1 MNTTLVL
8 LPQPRQLTR
17 DAGIYVL
24 TSELPIVL
32 NPAPELHSV
41 AERLR
46 AVLRAVAPGPWPLS
60 AFAGP
65 MAAVRIYIDPAGIVH
80 AQGYR
85 LTISAAGV
93 TITAHDA
100 PGALYAVCT
109 LAQII
114 EQCGVQLPYLT
125 INDWPDFPVR
135 GVMLDISRDKVPTQ
149 ATLLALVEL
158 LAGWKINQLQ
168 LYTEHTFAYTQHPEV
183 WADASPMTGDD
194 ILALDAYC
202 RARFIELVPNQ
213 NTFGHMERW
222 LKHPRYAALAETH
235 AEFDTP
241 WGMRLQGPF
250 SLCPGDPGSMVLVR
264 SLLDELLPHFSSRQV
279 NIGCDETVD
288 VGQGRSRDD
297 VTRRGAGSV
306 YLDFLKQ
313 VLEAAQE
320 RGHTPQFW
328 GDIIMQHPELVPA
341 LPTGVIALEWGY
353 EASHPFAEHGARFAA
368 SGIPFYVC
376 PGTSAWCSIA
386 GRTDNALGNLRAAA
400 EHGLQHGAIGYLN
413 TDWGDRGHWQ
423 ALPVSYVGFAAG
435 AAYSW
440 AFQAN
445 QSLNIPAALDRFV
458 FGDTAGIAG
467 RVLYDLGN
475 IYRALGFEPPNSS
488 ALFWAMQRSVAE
500 LQAGPSVP
508 PAAFAHALEAID
520 EVTATLP
527 QAQLHGVDAAL
538 HMRELAQTV
547 RLLQHACNRGLYAH
561 SPSPAQAQALADDLE
576 AIIPEYRALWLARNR
591 PGGLNDS
598 VARFEQ
604 ALNDYRADEAV

>member
-65 MAAVRIYIDPAGIVH
+65 MAAVRIYIDPTGIAH

-85 LTISAAGV
+85 LAISAAGV

-100 PGALYAVCT
+100 PGALYAVYT

-114 EQCGVQLPYLT
+114 DQCGAQLPYLT

-264 SLLDELLPHFSSRQV
+264 SLLDELLPHFRSRQV

-297 VTRRGAGSV
+297 VTRRGAGPV

-341 LPTGVIALEWGY
+341 LPTGIIALEWGY

-458 FGDTAGIAG
+458 FGDTTGIAG

-508 PAAFAHALEAID
+508 PAAFARALEAID

-547 RLLQHACNRGLYAH
+547 RLLQHACKRGLYAH